1 MRKALLGVAGASL
14 LLVAGAVTAS
24 AQVNCKVVLKNLE
37 AGRTDQ
43 EVAET
48 MVISVS
54 DVKKCKEE
62 KKNSAAPAAAPV
74 TGDKPAAAPAGAG
87 AGMGGEKH

>member
-14 LLVAGAVTAS
+14 LLAGAVTAS

-37 AGRTDQ
+37 SGRTDQ

-62 KKNSAAPAAAPV
+62 KAAAAAAAPA

-87 AGMGGEKH
+87 GAMGGEKH